1 LLGLARSSARQGER
15 KFDFC
20 RENFLGIRS
29 MQANKHT
36 NKQTNIHTRT
46 LHKQTNKQLRYPPHR
61 RAPANDGIAAKQ
73 VPAALLQAIAALK
86 RQLLEILSDAVRPP
100 PPPRR

>member
-1 LLGLARSSARQGER
+1 
-15 KFDFC
+15 
-20 RENFLGIRS
+20 